1 MVSRN
6 NDIAN
11 ELKEIIPEAEWPGL
25 TPDIGKVP
33 EGYFEQL
40 PAQIIQKIAILE
52 ELESLSPLL
61 SNIDKTPVLSIP
73 AGYFENL
80 SSQILHKIAVQEELV
95 NLSPLLSDIDKTPV
109 LSVPA
114 GYFENLSSQILHKIT
129 VQEELVNLSPLL
141 SNIDKTPVLSVPAGY
156 FEQLPAQ
163 ILHKI
168 SVHEELESI
177 SPLLAGAPKEFPL
190 SVPAGYFE
198 QLTANVL
205 AEVNTPA
212 KVVPMRTYLKWAV
225 AACLIALISVGTL
238 FFMQRQQPAIA
249 PVNND
254 NGLADVSD
262 QAIVDY
268 LQTHMDAFDKEEL
281 ISLAS
286 LNTETSTVP
295 LPETSEMSAEA
306 IQNYLDNTSLLKESP
321 TEN

>member
-1 MVSRN
+1 MISRN

-25 TPDIGKVP
+25 TPDMGKVP
-33 EGYFEQL
+33 DGYFEQL
-40 PAQIIQKIAILE
+40 PAQIMQKIAIQE
-52 ELESLSPLL
+52 ELE
-61 SNIDKTPVLSIP
+61 NI
-73 AGYFENL
+73 
-80 SSQILHKIAVQEELV
+80 
-95 NLSPLLSDIDKTPV
+95 
-109 LSVPA
+109 
-114 GYFENLSSQILHKIT
+114 
-129 VQEELVNLSPLL
+129 SPLL

-163 ILHKI
+163 ILQKI
-168 SVHEELESI
+168 SVQEELENISPLLSNIDKTPVLTVPAGYFEQLSAQILQKISVQEELESI

-205 AEVNTPA
+205 AEINTPA
-212 KVVPMRTYLKWAV
+212 KVVPMRTTYLKWAV
-225 AACLIALISVGTL
+225 AACLITLISAGTL
-238 FFMQRQQPAIA
+238 FFMQRQQPAIT
-249 PVNND
+249 PVSND
-254 NGLADVSD
+254 NGLADISD

-295 LPETSEMSAEA
+295 LPETSEMSTEA
-306 IQNYLDNTSLLKESP
+306 IQNYLDNISP